1 MVFQNGTG
9 SEKVRRKDNIEAR
22 VDSRSTYVTNR
33 ELKVMETQ
41 IKTKTIE
48 A

>member
-22 VDSRSTYVTNR
+22 VDSRSTCVTNR
-33 ELKVMETQ
+33 EK

-48 A
+48 AWVAD